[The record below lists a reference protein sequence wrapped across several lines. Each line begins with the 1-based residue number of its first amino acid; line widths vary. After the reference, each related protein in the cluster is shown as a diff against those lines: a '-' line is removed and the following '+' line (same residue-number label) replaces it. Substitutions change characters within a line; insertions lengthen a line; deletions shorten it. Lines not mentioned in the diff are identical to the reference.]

1 MNPNIR
7 RLYLF
12 HFFNNIAITVVANFV
27 FLDKLFLRM
36 DLTMQHFG
44 FVKGAA
50 WFIPMVINLLLSPLV
65 LRMNRDREIIGI
77 GYIIRVS
84 IPFLLLLLPGLTPNA
99 GLRTVGALVVVVFA
113 MIPPIIANNS
123 IQSLIKVYIPK
134 EDLGKHLGI
143 ITLLWTLPGFLLA
156 IPCSYFVDL
165 HSGGTDA
172 EFYRSFLIVMT
183 VTAAFQLP
191 ASYFILRM
199 KRPEHALKASEGP
212 VGLSAILEPIKSRQF
227 RPVLNVTFAFG
238 IILAMVTGFI
248 NPYLLEGVGLTLTRI
263 TVIGAV
269 VSVLSLF
276 VLPLWGRL
284 VDRVGGKN
292 IYRIAVVGLALG
304 IFALVGGSFFFVLV
318 FAVLAWEGSRGFFGA
333 GIYSAQQYL
342 AISFS
347 REERR
352 NIYLAAFT
360 LAQGAGMMLGSI
372 VGGSML
378 EWIKPMIRSGAGH
391 GTEHFHIYFL
401 FCALSAL
408 LISQFAMGIRER
420 RASLRPH
427 QVGMEMYRVARSMFG
442 RNR

>member
-1 MNPNIR
+1 MTANIR

-36 DLTMQHFG
+36 DLTMRHFG

-84 IPFLLLLLPGLTPNA
+84 IPFLLLLLPGLTPNT

-134 EDLGKHLGI
+134 NDLGKHLGI

-156 IPCSYFVDL
+156 IPCSYFLDL

-191 ASYFILRM
+191 ASFFILRM
-199 KRPEHALKASEGP
+199 KRPEHALKGP
-212 VGLSAILEPIKSRQF
+212 TRLGFSAIMEPIKNRLY

-248 NPYLLEGVGLTLTRI
+248 NPYLLEGVGLSLTQI

-269 VSVLSLF
+269 VSGLSLF
-276 VLPLWGRL
+276 VLPLWGKL

-292 IYRIAVVGLALG
+292 IYRITVVGLALG

-318 FAVLAWEGSRGFFGA
+318 FAVFAWEGSRGFFGA

-372 VGGSML
+372 LGGTML
-378 EWIKPMIRSGAGH
+378 EWIKPMVRPGEGQ
-391 GTEHFHIYFL
+391 GVNHFHIYFL